1 MQHSD
6 KDLEQNQELKGAS
19 DEVRTDTDKIDQK
32 QSQVQPWVPDDQ
44 VEEQKNTDSNDID
57 ENAIIDAISTVYDP
71 EIPVN
76 VYELGLIYAVNIHDD
91 GRIDIEMT
99 LTAPNCPS
107 AQELPNMVK
116 TAVEKVP
123 NVKTV
128 EVEIVWDPP
137 WDVSRMSDEAR
148 LTLNMF

>member
-19 DEVRTDTDKIDQK
+19 DEVRADTDKIDQK
-32 QSQVQPWVPDDQ
+32 QSQVQPWIPDDQ
-44 VEEQKNTDSNDID
+44 VEEQKNTDLNDID

>member
-19 DEVRTDTDKIDQK
+19 DEVRADTDKIDQK
-32 QSQVQPWVPDDQ
+32 QSPVQPWVPDDQ

>member
-1 MQHSD
+1 MQHND

-19 DEVRTDTDKIDQK
+19 DEVRADTDKIDQK

>member
-19 DEVRTDTDKIDQK
+19 DEVRADTDKIDQK

-91 GRIDIEMT
+91 GRIGIEMT

>member
-1 MQHSD
+1 MR
-6 KDLEQNQELKGAS
+6 A
-19 DEVRTDTDKIDQK
+19 DTDKIDQK
-32 QSQVQPWVPDDQ
+32 QSPVQPWVPDDQ

>member
-19 DEVRTDTDKIDQK
+19 DEVRADTDKIDQK
-32 QSQVQPWVPDDQ
+32 QSQVQPWIPDDQ

>member
-19 DEVRTDTDKIDQK
+19 DEVRADTDKIDQK

>member
-6 KDLEQNQELKGAS
+6 KDLEQNQELKCAS
-19 DEVRTDTDKIDQK
+19 DEVRADTDKIDQK
-32 QSQVQPWVPDDQ
+32 QSQIQPWVPDDQ

>member
-19 DEVRTDTDKIDQK
+19 DEVRTDTDQIDQK

>member
-19 DEVRTDTDKIDQK
+19 DEVRTNTDKIDQK

>member
-19 DEVRTDTDKIDQK
+19 DEVRTDTDQIDQK

-123 NVKTV
+123 NVKIV

>member
-1 MQHSD
+1 MQHND
-6 KDLEQNQELKGAS
+6 KGLEQNQELKGAS
-19 DEVRTDTDKIDQK
+19 DEVHADTDKIDQK

>member
-1 MQHSD
+1 MQRSD

-19 DEVRTDTDKIDQK
+19 DEVRADTDKIDQK

>member
-19 DEVRTDTDKIDQK
+19 DEVCADTDKIDQK

>member
-19 DEVRTDTDKIDQK
+19 DEVSADTDKIDQK
-32 QSQVQPWVPDDQ
+32 QSQIQPWVPDDQ